1 MWIRLEDDDGIVVNI
16 FTQQISF
23 FINLYKNKEKLY
35 LMYTR
40 CLIKLLN
47 CFYFLFILEIL
58 LHEVWSGG
66 REIRRVMLI
75 VIE

>member
-35 LMYTR
+35 LMYIR

-58 LHEVWSGG
+58 LHEV
-66 REIRRVMLI
+66 
-75 VIE
+75 

>member
-1 MWIRLEDDDGIVVNI
+1 MIRMWIRLEDDDGIVVNI

-58 LHEVWSGG
+58 LHEV
-66 REIRRVMLI
+66 
-75 VIE
+75 